1 MQYAA
6 AAPLLQPDHAAAT
19 IIAAHNHIAQL
30 SPEDVKK
37 LNDLHAAL
45 WNDLHN
51 HTIHIINEIHT
62 FNEKHDVPNLP
73 AYIAECDKNIRS
85 LRELIASA
93 QQNPAEQGMLPQ
105 YNADLTEC
113 ERDLATFKNATPANF
128 HSIAAAATKQLNNKL
143 AGLQSG
149 MMLSSLMKNATP
161 AATPASTPAPTP
173 TNTTT
178 AVGTKM
184 GGRQYTHPTIK
195 NTGRRVWSPILTIIS
210 VYVVVLV
217 CIYNTSCIP
226 YVLAGMLGI
235 VCVFGVAMSRYQSQ
249 HSHQSQHPH
258 QH

>member
-6 AAPLLQPDHAAAT
+6 AAPMLQPDHAAAM
-19 IIAAHNHIAQL
+19 IVAAHNHIAQL
-30 SPEDVKK
+30 PPEDVKK
-37 LNDLHAAL
+37 LNDHHAAL
-45 WNDLHN
+45 WHDLHN

-73 AYIAECDKNIRS
+73 AYIAECEKNIQS

-93 QQNPAEQGMLPQ
+93 TTPAEQGMLPQ
-105 YNADLTEC
+105 YRADLAEC
-113 ERDLATFKNATPANF
+113 ERDLATFKTAAPANF
-128 HSIAAAATKQLNNKL
+128 HSIAAAATKRLNNKL
-143 AGLQSG
+143 AGLQSN
-149 MMLSSLMKNATP
+149 MMLHSLMKNATQD
-161 AATPASTPAPTP
+161 TAPTDTKNP
-173 TNTTT
+173 
-178 AVGTKM
+178 VGKQLSTKM
-184 GGRQYTHPTIK
+184 GGGQYTHPTIK

-226 YVLAGMLGI
+226 YVLVGMLGI

-249 HSHQSQHPH
+249 HPHMHQHPH